1 MIFNI
6 KIHTLKKKRAAF
18 NWVVWICQS
27 GFGMPVPY
35 PSFSSKQKQLGIIHE
50 ATQESNNVNIRYTK
64 YCVDWMKLTQRI
76 WLRRKKTQAC
86 HFKLRS
92 LQCRLEKPNNRYI
105 LKRFLSSSLPFGLL
119 PLCFLDH
126 LSLLYLLL
134 FSSPLPPPPFFFITP
149 SFSEWAALR
158 LLGFVEVYQKHVW
171 RFGGGWWE
179 VLRQAAHPHSSQ
191 RARASG
197 EEKLLVSSKTES
209 YWVFLQD
216 IIFHWTDKQEKLP
229 TLKYSL

>member
-1 MIFNI
+1 
-6 KIHTLKKKRAAF
+6 
-18 NWVVWICQS
+18 
-27 GFGMPVPY
+27 MPP
-35 PSFSSKQKQLGIIHE
+35 
-50 ATQESNNVNIRYTK
+50 
-64 YCVDWMKLTQRI
+64 
-76 WLRRKKTQAC
+76 
-86 HFKLRS
+86 
-92 LQCRLEKPNNRYI
+92 LEKPNNRYI

-134 FSSPLPPPPFFFITP
+134 FSSPPPLFFFITP

-216 IIFHWTDKQEKLP
+216 IIFHWTDKQEKQLEDWKHHPPRPTPSQRSATTLQDFSRCVILLP
-229 TLKYSL
+229 SRAKWRVPYVFGLLYNEKNDINSIY

>member
-1 MIFNI
+1 
-6 KIHTLKKKRAAF
+6 
-18 NWVVWICQS
+18 
-27 GFGMPVPY
+27 MPVPY

-134 FSSPLPPPPFFFITP
+134 FSSPLPPPPFFLSLPLSLNELP
-149 SFSEWAALR
+149 SDYWGLWRSIRNMCGGLEAAD
-158 LLGFVEVYQKHVW
+158 GKSFV
-171 RFGGGWWE
+171 
-179 VLRQAAHPHSSQ
+179 
-191 RARASG
+191 
-197 EEKLLVSSKTES
+197 KLL
-209 YWVFLQD
+209 
-216 IIFHWTDKQEKLP
+216 
-229 TLKYSL
+229 TLIPPKEPEPVGKKNS